1 MKSTRSF
8 ASCAWPIA
16 ACLLL
21 LTDGL
26 GLGCKR
32 NETAATNPG
41 QPTPHQ
47 AAGSGYFKTPFQN
60 ESQFVVE
67 NITTDIAEMVYFA
80 RNHHLP
86 DAKVLSVDA
95 EETGGTPDAPAYNV
109 TVKLG
114 TSSPVHTTVTVSGP
128 IWSEE
133 VYSKLTAAI
142 AREVGLESPSSSQTN
157 DTTMLAYLTDG
168 LAATIEKQN
177 LKLSEDLQ
185 KDFLNPALHEQAAAL
200 LGAFA
205 LRENSGQFYD
215 IRLALCRMTAHLAL
229 ARFLA
234 GQNPPDLNGELA
246 NCMLLTLMNNQVPA
260 LDQLKKVDTKDRVAA
275 TWARVLQAYASR
287 DFRSLT
293 SAEVA
298 PCVEQIAWFWA
309 YSSVNSRGV
318 AWDKAGEEV
327 TRIPDYSRIAAAM
340 GYSVQMGNIMLQSW
354 LPLEYEE
361 IGKVYQLSHGRDL
374 EKKELVAALN
384 EAPERCF
391 KSGSKNAPQISV
403 IGWGLWTLQLQHHL
417 CQAIATD
424 YNSLQRKLGVPDD
437 ARQFAEKCESEFG
450 GLRFYAFVRRLVC
463 ADAASYRKSVD
474 EGWAFWT
481 EFPHLTPIKWPDYLC
496 GRVSFAPLY
505 LGGIPNP
512 HCNEWTSHNP
522 LPGTAYD
529 ADARLDFQSFTGGFG
544 SGGREQVLK
553 VHALA
558 PYDIEICRY
567 IGRTYYTTN
576 WTYEAAMST
585 FGPLLLYSAV
595 AGSCIAD
602 SLVSQPEQ
610 YEKTMEHVAEL
621 DPSFYYNLGDYE
633 WKRGKT
639 NEAVKVYEKAVEKD
653 SDALHAANY
662 AAFLIDH
669 YLATGDK
676 EKARATA
683 DSAGEVYSY
692 RGLAAKA
699 GYFEKTGD
707 LPHAL
712 EWFDKIQERYGKST
726 ESLSFCSRH
735 VMATGDAALDK
746 EIATRLKKWFD
757 NQKQVK
763 VADFQTPPTNGL
775 VLLRELKNDA
785 TNNKALEKGDVLVA
799 VRGIRVH
806 NLEQLAIA
814 RDLDSA
820 SEVKVILWRNGSYRE
835 CNVSLSDGHRLGF
848 EIGDYKPGVG
858 SRK

>member
-1 MKSTRSF
+1 M
-8 ASCAWPIA
+8 A
-16 ACLLL
+16 ACLLFL
-21 LTDGL
+21 LGGL
-26 GLGCKR
+26 GISCRRKQSVA
-32 NETAATNPG
+32 NNSS
-41 QPTPHQ
+41 QSTPHQ
-47 AAGSGYFKTPFQN
+47 AAGSAYFKTTFQD

-67 NITTDIAEMVYFA
+67 NIVTDIAEMVYFA
-80 RNHHLP
+80 RNHRLP
-86 DAKVLSVDA
+86 DQKHFSVRA
-95 EETGGTPDAPAYNV
+95 QESGGTPDSPAYNV
-109 TVKLG
+109 IVQLG
-114 TSSPVHTTVTVSGP
+114 ASSAVHTAVTVSGP

-142 AREVGLESPSSSQTN
+142 AREAGLESPSSSQTN

-177 LKLSEDLQ
+177 LELSDDLQ
-185 KDFLNPALHEQAAAL
+185 KDFLNPALHQQAAAL
-200 LGAFA
+200 LGVFA
-205 LRENSGQFYD
+205 LRENSGQFHD

-234 GQNPPDLNGELA
+234 GQHPPDLNGELA
-246 NCMLLTLMNNQVPA
+246 NCMLLTLMNNQVAA

-287 DFRSLT
+287 DFRGLT
-293 SAEVA
+293 SAEGA
-298 PCVEQIAWFWA
+298 PTVERIAWFWA
-309 YSSVNSRGV
+309 YSSVNSRNV
-318 AWDKAGEEV
+318 AWDKAGDEV
-327 TRIPDYSRIAAAM
+327 ARIPDYSRIAAAM
-340 GYSVQMGNIMLQSW
+340 GYSVQMGNVMLQTW
-354 LPLEYEE
+354 LPLEYDEVA
-361 IGKVYQLSHGRDL
+361 KVYQLSHGPEL
-374 EKKELVAALN
+374 EKKQVVAALN

-391 KSGSKNAPQISV
+391 RPDGKDAPQISV
-403 IGWGLWTLQLQHHL
+403 IGWGLWALQLQHHL

-424 YNSLQRKLGVPDD
+424 FTSLQRKLGVPED
-437 ARQFAEKCESEFG
+437 ARQFAEKCEGEFG

-496 GRVSFAPLY
+496 GKVSFAPLY

-529 ADARLDFQSFTGGFG
+529 ADARLDFPSFTGGFG

-567 IGRTYYTTN
+567 IGRTYYKSN

-585 FGPLLLYSAV
+585 FGPLQPYSAV
-595 AGSCIAD
+595 AGACIAD
-602 SLVSQPEQ
+602 SLVGKPEE

-621 DPSFYYNLGDYE
+621 DPAYNYNLGDYR
-633 WKRGKT
+633 WRRGKT
-639 NEAVKVYEKAVEKD
+639 NEAVKVYEKAVEND

-662 AAFLIDH
+662 AALLINH

-683 DSAGEVYSY
+683 DLAGEVYSY
-692 RGLAAKA
+692 RGLDAKA

-712 EWFDKIQERYGKST
+712 EWFDKIEERYGKST

-735 VMATGDAALDK
+735 AMPTGDAALDK
-746 EIATRLKKWFD
+746 EIATRLKNWFD
-757 NQKQVK
+757 KQKQVK
-763 VADFQTPPTNGL
+763 LADFQTPPTNVV
-775 VLLRELKNDA
+775 VLLQQAKNDSR
-785 TNNKALEKGDVLVA
+785 NNTGLEKGDVLVA

-806 NLEQLAIA
+806 SFEQLAIA
-814 RDLDSA
+814 RDLDPA
-820 SEVKVILWRNGSYRE
+820 PDVKVIVWRNGSYRE
-835 CNVSLSDGHRLGF
+835 CNVTLSDGHRMGFQLG
-848 EIGDYKPGVG
+848 EYKPGVG
-858 SRK
+858 LRK